1 MAWPARCKGRVLER
15 RPGGWRGWDPPPE
28 CARTR
33 LFAPE
38 EVPARSS
45 HVSHVPTS
53 CAEQFYFDSL
63 LTRIP
68 RPAGRS
74 ARACASG
81 ALMDAGIVLPTAPQ
95 RSRRRPCSR
104 ARLPRAQR
112 AYTKARPQLANR
124 QTPLQ
129 VDDRPI
135 PSRLSLAGAG
145 TACPR
150 ENQGAESER
159 WEPWTGEG
167 DVNAP
172 CRAAFF
178 FKSVDPSL
186 SRGPPCG

>member
-1 MAWPARCKGRVLER
+1 M
-15 RPGGWRGWDPPPE
+15 
-28 CARTR
+28 
-33 LFAPE
+33 
-38 EVPARSS
+38 
-45 HVSHVPTS
+45 PTS

-172 CRAAFF
+172 LPVRFF
-178 FKSVDPSL
+178 FFNPSTL
-186 SRGPPCG
+186 PSPEVLPAGKEGWVVLG